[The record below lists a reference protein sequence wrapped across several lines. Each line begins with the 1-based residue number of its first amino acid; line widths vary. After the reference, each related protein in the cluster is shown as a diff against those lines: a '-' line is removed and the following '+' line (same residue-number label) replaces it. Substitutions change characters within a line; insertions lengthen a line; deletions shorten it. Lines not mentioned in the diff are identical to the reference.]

1 MTPEQILSHPPR
13 VLSQKEREFYFENGY
28 LLVEKAIGD
37 EWLERLH
44 AAVDRQVARS
54 RAIARSDSVFD
65 LEPGHSA
72 DAPRL
77 RRVSSPNDQDPVFWQ
92 FVTDSVLGDILAD
105 LLGPD
110 VKFYQSKL
118 NFKWAQGGTEVK
130 WHQDCPFFPH
140 TNAAMLTAG
149 LYMNDCGPEQG
160 PLQVIPGS
168 HEGPLYDHYDENGGW
183 RGALSDE
190 DAAALPTDT
199 AEMLCGP
206 AGSLTIHNYRTVH
219 GSEPNRSDQGRPLLL
234 NVLSAA
240 DAMGYTPNPLVS
252 KYAQT
257 IIRGKPARW
266 AHHDPR
272 PCPIPPDWSGG
283 YTSIFAT
290 QQGEDKDGRA
300 AAAG

>member
-1 MTPEQILSHPPR
+1 MTPEQILSHAPR
-13 VLSQKEREFYFENGY
+13 VLTQEQRESYFDNGY
-28 LLVEKAIGD
+28 VLLEKAIGD

-44 AAVDRQVARS
+44 AAVDRQVELSRQQTRS
-54 RAIARSDSVFD
+54 GPVFD

-72 DAPRL
+72 EAPRL

-92 FVTDSVLGDILAD
+92 FVSESVLGDILAD

-118 NFKWAQGGTEVK
+118 NFKWAQGGSEVK

-140 TNAAMLTAG
+140 TNAAVLTVG

-160 PLQVIPGS
+160 PLKVIPGS
-168 HEGPLYDHYDENGGW
+168 HEGPLYDHYDDNDNW
-183 RGALSDE
+183 RGALSDA
-190 DAAALPTDT
+190 DAAALPLDT

-234 NVLSAA
+234 NVMSAA
-240 DAMGYTPNPLVS
+240 DAMPYTPNPLPT
-252 KYAQT
+252 KYAQV
-257 IIRGKPARW
+257 IVRGQPARW

-272 PCPIPPDWSGG
+272 PCQIPPDWSGG
-283 YTSIFAT
+283 YTSIFAI
-290 QQGEDKDGRA
+290 QQGEDDDSA

>member
-1 MTPEQILSHPPR
+1 MTPEQILSHPAR
-13 VLSQKEREFYFENGY
+13 VLTQEQRESYFNNGY
-28 LLVEKAIGD
+28 ILVEKAINE

-44 AAVDRQVARS
+44 AA
-54 RAIARSDSVFD
+54 IARQIEMSCGVTRSDAIFD
-65 LEPGHSA
+65 LEPNHTA
-72 DAPRL
+72 DNPRL
-77 RRVSSPNDQDPVFWQ
+77 RRVSSPNDQDPVFWD
-92 FVTDSVLGDILAD
+92 FVTDSALGDIMAD

-140 TNAAMLTAG
+140 TNAAMLTVG
-149 LYMNDCGPEQG
+149 LYLNDCGPDQG
-160 PLQVIPGS
+160 PLKVIPGS
-168 HEGPLYDHYDENGGW
+168 HEGPLYDHYDEHGEW

-190 DAAALPTDT
+190 DAATLPLDS

-240 DAMGYTPNPLVS
+240 DAMGYTPNPLPS
-252 KYAQT
+252 KYAQAMV
-257 IIRGKPARW
+257 RGKPARW

-272 PCPIPPDWSGG
+272 PCLIPPDWSGG
-283 YTSIFAT
+283 YTSIFSS
-290 QQGEDKDGRA
+290 QQGEDDDREA
-300 AAAG
+300 ATG

>member
-13 VLSQKEREFYFENGY
+13 VLTQEQRESYFNNGY
-28 LLVEKAIGD
+28 ILVEKAINE

-44 AAVDRQVARS
+44 AA
-54 RAIARSDSVFD
+54 IARQIEVSRGVTRSDATFD
-65 LEPGHSA
+65 LEPNHTA
-72 DAPRL
+72 DNPRL
-77 RRVSSPNDQDPVFWQ
+77 RRVSSPNDQDPVFWE
-92 FVTDSVLGDILAD
+92 FVTDSALGDIMAD

-140 TNAAMLTAG
+140 TNAAMLTVG
-149 LYMNDCGPEQG
+149 LYLNDCGPDQG
-160 PLQVIPGS
+160 PLKVIPGS
-168 HEGPLYDHYDENGGW
+168 HEGPLYDHYDEHGEW

-190 DAAALPTDT
+190 DAATLPLDSS
-199 AEMLCGP
+199 EMLCGP

-240 DAMGYTPNPLVS
+240 DAMGYTPNPLPS
-252 KYAQT
+252 KYAQAMV
-257 IIRGKPARW
+257 RGKPARW

-272 PCPIPPDWSGG
+272 PCLIPPDWSGG
-283 YTSIFAT
+283 YTSIFSS
-290 QQGEDKDGRA
+290 QQGEDDDREA
-300 AAAG
+300 ATG